1 MRQIDQNR
9 VAEKFSNKAFNKKW
23 IEYINDLNTLEN
35 SIEKRNGLK
44 LNKFIE
50 FCFCIWS

>member
-23 IEYINDLNTLEN
+23 IEYINDLNTLEKQYRE
-35 SIEKRNGLK
+35 EKRTK
-44 LNKFIE
+44 VE
-50 FCFCIWS
+50 QVY